1 MQQVV
6 ACSDGRFAF
15 GDSDKINLKKYD
27 YLTPKD
33 GISLLDLRRGIED
46 SSYGHRYKLLFDG
59 IAAVAPQLVDRKE
72 KSEYEIERKEGNILI
87 VLVVVSH
94 GPLFVDVR
102 WAQRHDNSDRDELAP
117 GGLHLQFYIPHADG
131 SLNETPHE
139 FRVHF
144 ADSIFICE
152 DQRPLFWPAIGH
164 GLDIPTDLSTS
175 ELALAKSWLA
185 DCTSRQGR
193 HEGCGR
199 SEPHLLPTRV
209 IDVGTD
215 TTAPRLYVSRS
226 GEKGFWLAL
235 SHCWGGAVPTKT
247 TTITLD
253 DFTKELPLGLP
264 QTFADAIA
272 VTRILGQRFLWIDSL
287 CILQDSSDDWITES
301 SRMDQVYSQALVT
314 IVADAAENLNSMSGF
329 LRPPARRVRK
339 ISIIH
344 YDLGID
350 AAKRDLARCG
360 TVHVRERG
368 ELAIQLPY
376 HDVHPGVNFIGTKK
390 DSQSKLST
398 RAWAFQ
404 ERVLSPRTLHFGP
417 TEMAWECRA
426 LCSCECSATNER
438 TALVT
443 GLLKISKALQPYL
456 HSQQESSQHVFRR
469 LDDAWQRDIVE
480 EYTRLHLTVETD
492 RLSALAGIATVSSNL
507 RPGDQYM
514 SGMWRN
520 TLAASLSWF
529 TVPDRASARLKLSG
543 KNAPRKWFS
552 PPTWSWGSV
561 SGQIKH
567 ARLAGYP
574 LGAPL
579 IKVLNISYQPNIAS
593 PMGAGPQTP
602 ASLLAWGYVVPIES
616 VWFQEYRWKD
626 TGICRAESTRNH
638 YRVQWPTG
646 LNLPSNCVA
655 MMDVH
660 KCIPVFDQHFRMD
673 RLEGA
678 ELKQGL
684 VMLLT
689 ALAQGNVY
697 GLILER
703 RETSGAVPAYERIG
717 FVNGTDVMGDII
729 QWSSNYYVTMDLE
742 EPEWLFDEKQG
753 ISPMLGGIGKMMIKI
768 W

>member
-1 MQQVV
+1 M
-6 ACSDGRFAF
+6 
-15 GDSDKINLKKYD
+15 
-27 YLTPKD
+27 
-33 GISLLDLRRGIED
+33 
-46 SSYGHRYKLLFDG
+46 
-59 IAAVAPQLVDRKE
+59 
-72 KSEYEIERKEGNILI
+72 
-87 VLVVVSH
+87 
-94 GPLFVDVR
+94 
-102 WAQRHDNSDRDELAP
+102 
-117 GGLHLQFYIPHADG
+117 
-131 SLNETPHE
+131 
-139 FRVHF
+139 
-144 ADSIFICE
+144 
-152 DQRPLFWPAIGH
+152 
-164 GLDIPTDLSTS
+164 
-175 ELALAKSWLA
+175 
-185 DCTSRQGR
+185 
-193 HEGCGR
+193 
-199 SEPHLLPTRV
+199 
-209 IDVGTD
+209 
-215 TTAPRLYVSRS
+215 
-226 GEKGFWLAL
+226 
-235 SHCWGGAVPTKT
+235 PTKT
-247 TTITLD
+247 TTVTID
-253 DFTKELPLGLP
+253 DFTKKLPLDLP
-264 QTFADAIA
+264 QTFADAIT
-272 VTRILGQRFLWIDSL
+272 VTRILGQRYLWIDSL

-314 IVADAAENLNSMSGF
+314 IVADAAEDSMSGF

-339 ISIIH
+339 TSKIN

-350 AAKRDLARCG
+350 AASCDLSCCG

-368 ELAIQLPY
+368 ELAVQLPY
-376 HDVHPGVNFIGTKK
+376 HDIHPDDSFVDGEPTKK

-443 GLLKISKALQPYL
+443 GLLKNSKALRPYR
-456 HSQQESSQHVFRR
+456 HTQQESSPQESSQHIFRK

-492 RLSALAGIATVSSNL
+492 RLSALTGVATISSTL

-529 TVPDRASARLKLSG
+529 TVPDRASARLKPSG

-579 IKVLNISYQPNIAS
+579 IKVLNTSYQPNIAL

-616 VWFQEYRWKD
+616 VWFQEYRWKT
-626 TGICRAESTRNH
+626 TGICMAESTRNC
-638 YRVQWPTG
+638 YRVQWPAG

-660 KCIPVFDQHFRMD
+660 KCIPVFNEKFRMD
-673 RLEGA
+673 RLDGA
-678 ELKQGL
+678 EQKEGL
-684 VMLLT
+684 VMLMT

-717 FVNGTDVMGDII
+717 FVNGTDVMGEFN
-729 QWSSNYYVTMDLE
+729 QWGSNYYITMDLE

-753 ISPMLGGIGKMMIKI
+753 ISSILGGIGKRMIKI